1 MLTRT
6 LAVFGALAVIGF
18 AVAVAPRPAAAQS
31 GGDSSTVAATATATP
46 APMATSTMA
55 TSTVASFGVKPRIE
69 GLNPRGLTRL
79 GNKWYVG
86 GWGQCFIYIFSDS
99 GTYERRI
106 KTSGALGCSMR
117 GLSADG
123 TRLFAIS
130 SGGPTPN
137 VYKWTPQSDDA
148 AEATSLSVRQLVPPR
163 GNYRGQGIAYDG
175 THVWA
180 ALQLRGSGSSEPGVL
195 IKLSAALSQV
205 AVYKVSAAVDSLTY
219 ENGYLYGLLDSNGNL
234 ARLRT
239 SDLSTTAT
247 TAWKIVRRAV
257 DLRDGLA
264 FRNGVAYGISPADDE
279 VRKARQ
285 PSPERLFALTPHI
298 GNQQTRSLTRLGN
311 KWHVGGH
318 SSGGYIYIF
327 SDSGTYERRIKT
339 TGPLMP
345 GIVRGLT
352 SIGTDLVAISGGSP
366 RLYKWTPQADAD
378 TEVSVLSATTQLA
391 PPTDE
396 NYAGQGLA
404 YDGTHLWV
412 ALQPRND
419 VVDKPGLLMKLNG
432 SSFSTVAMYRVNAA
446 VDSLAYDNGYLYGL
460 LDKVD
465 KRHLAR
471 IDPDDLTPLTA
482 QTNPMNNW
490 DILKRAPGIRDGL
503 AFRNGVAY
511 GFNLAQDEV
520 RAARR
525 PSSERL
531 FALTPRIGDLNPRGL
546 TRLGNK
552 WYVGG
557 WKGQYV
563 YIFSDTGTYERRI
576 RAEGGLSS
584 GVYMNG
590 VIRGLATNGA
600 KLVAVTNQP
609 PRVYAWTPQTNET
622 AQPVASII
630 SLTTP
635 PGGGQYHAEG
645 IAHDGTNLWVAA
657 SWPFDGANKRS
668 NHGLLKLND
677 TGIDAIYRTNGHVNS
692 LARENGYLYALSGD
706 VRVADPDLLRI
717 KVGAGSTLQPY
728 TSAAL
733 LGVGDPPMN
742 DWEVV
747 RRSVEIRTG
756 LAFRNGTAYGFN
768 AAYDE
773 VRAERR
779 TTPTT
784 PTAPTTPTTPTTP
797 ASPASP
803 AS

>member
-1 MLTRT
+1 M
-6 LAVFGALAVIGF
+6 
-18 AVAVAPRPAAAQS
+18 
-31 GGDSSTVAATATATP
+31 
-46 APMATSTMA
+46 
-55 TSTVASFGVKPRIE
+55 
-69 GLNPRGLTRL
+69 NPRGLTRL

-86 GWGQCFIYIFSDS
+86 GWGQCFIYIFSDA

-117 GLSADG
+117 GLSTDG

-130 SGGPTPN
+130 SGGPTPS
-137 VYKWTPQSDDA
+137 VYKWTPQSDAA
-148 AEATSLSVRQLVPPR
+148 AEATSLSVRQLAPPR

-195 IKLSAALSQV
+195 IKLSASLSQV

-285 PSPERLFALTPHI
+285 PSPERLFALTP
-298 GNQQTRSLTRLGN
+298 T
-311 KWHVGGH
+311 
-318 SSGGYIYIF
+318 
-327 SDSGTYERRIKT
+327 
-339 TGPLMP
+339 
-345 GIVRGLT
+345 VR
-352 SIGTDLVAISGGSP
+352 
-366 RLYKWTPQADAD
+366 
-378 TEVSVLSATTQLA
+378 
-391 PPTDE
+391 
-396 NYAGQGLA
+396 N
-404 YDGTHLWV
+404 
-412 ALQPRND
+412 
-419 VVDKPGLLMKLNG
+419 
-432 SSFSTVAMYRVNAA
+432 
-446 VDSLAYDNGYLYGL
+446 
-460 LDKVD
+460 
-465 KRHLAR
+465 
-471 IDPDDLTPLTA
+471 
-482 QTNPMNNW
+482 
-490 DILKRAPGIRDGL
+490 
-503 AFRNGVAY
+503 
-511 GFNLAQDEV
+511 
-520 RAARR
+520 
-525 PSSERL
+525 
-531 FALTPRIGDLNPRGL
+531 LNPRGL

-557 WKGQYV
+557 WNGQYV

-584 GVYMNG
+584 GIYMNG

-609 PRVYAWTPQTNET
+609 PRVYVWTPQTNET

-635 PGGGQYHAEG
+635 PGGGQHHAEG

-692 LARENGYLYALSGD
+692 LAHRNGYLYALSGD

-717 KVGAGSTLQPY
+717 KVGAGSTLRPY

-733 LGVGDPPMN
+733 LGVGDPPVN

-784 PTAPTTPTTPTTP
+784 PTAPTTPTTPATPTTPTTP
-797 ASPASP
+797 ASPAS
-803 AS
+803 

>member
-31 GGDSSTVAATATATP
+31 GGDSSTAAATATP

-86 GWGQCFIYIFSDS
+86 GWGQCFIYIFSDA

-130 SGGPTPN
+130 SGGPTPS

-148 AEATSLSVRQLVPPR
+148 AEATPLSVRQLVPPR

-195 IKLSAALSQV
+195 IKLSAALSQI

-298 GNQQTRSLTRLGN
+298 GN
-311 KWHVGGH
+311 
-318 SSGGYIYIF
+318 
-327 SDSGTYERRIKT
+327 
-339 TGPLMP
+339 
-345 GIVRGLT
+345 
-352 SIGTDLVAISGGSP
+352 
-366 RLYKWTPQADAD
+366 
-378 TEVSVLSATTQLA
+378 
-391 PPTDE
+391 
-396 NYAGQGLA
+396 
-404 YDGTHLWV
+404 
-412 ALQPRND
+412 
-419 VVDKPGLLMKLNG
+419 
-432 SSFSTVAMYRVNAA
+432 
-446 VDSLAYDNGYLYGL
+446 
-460 LDKVD
+460 
-465 KRHLAR
+465 
-471 IDPDDLTPLTA
+471 
-482 QTNPMNNW
+482 
-490 DILKRAPGIRDGL
+490 
-503 AFRNGVAY
+503 
-511 GFNLAQDEV
+511 
-520 RAARR
+520 
-525 PSSERL
+525 
-531 FALTPRIGDLNPRGL
+531 LNPRGL

-557 WKGQYV
+557 FGPNAYADNHIH
-563 YIFSDTGTYERRI
+563 IFSDSGTYERRL
-576 RAEGGLSS
+576 RLEGGS
-584 GVYMNG
+584 GLGGGASVYNNG
-590 VIRGLATNGA
+590 VVRGLATDGT
-600 KLVAVTNQP
+600 KLIAVTNQP
-609 PRVYAWTPQTNET
+609 YVYEWTPQTNG
-622 AQPVASII
+622 ASVP
-630 SLTTP
+630 SYSVVMRLPTP
-635 PGGGQYHAEG
+635 PGGGQYHTEG

-657 SWPFDGANKRS
+657 SWPRSGANNRS
-668 NHGLLKLND
+668 KHGLLKLSVTEN
-677 TGIDAIYRTNGHVNS
+677 TLYRTNGHVNS
-692 LARENGYLYALSGD
+692 LVFENGYLHALSGN
-706 VRVADPDLLRI
+706 VREADPDLLRI
-717 KVGAGSTLQPY
+717 KTDSTLLAHDA
-728 TSAAL
+728 TVAN
-733 LGVGDPPMN
+733 PPVN

-779 TTPTT
+779 TSTTTPTT
-784 PTAPTTPTTPTTP
+784 PATPTTPTTP

>member
-31 GGDSSTVAATATATP
+31 GGDSSTVAATAMATP

-117 GLSADG
+117 GLSTDG

-130 SGGPTPN
+130 SGGPTPS

-148 AEATSLSVRQLVPPR
+148 AEATPLSVRQLAPPRGNYRGQGIAYDGTHVWAALQLRGSGSSEPGVLIKLSASLSQIAVYKVSAAVDSLTYENGYLYGLLDSNGNLARIRTSDLSTTATTAWKIVRRAVELRDGLAFRNGTAYGISPSDDEVRKARQPSPERLFALTPHIGNLNPRGLTRLGNKWYVGGWGQCFIYIFSDSGTYERRIKTSGALGCSMRGLSTDGTRLLAISSGGPTPSVYKWTPQSDDAAEAMSLSVRQLAPPR

-247 TAWKIVRRAV
+247 TAWKVVRRAV

-264 FRNGVAYGISPADDE
+264 FRNGVAYGISPTDDE
-279 VRKARQ
+279 VRAARR
-285 PSPERLFALTPHI
+285 PSPERLFALTPTV
-298 GNQQTRSLTRLGN
+298 GN
-311 KWHVGGH
+311 
-318 SSGGYIYIF
+318 
-327 SDSGTYERRIKT
+327 
-339 TGPLMP
+339 
-345 GIVRGLT
+345 
-352 SIGTDLVAISGGSP
+352 
-366 RLYKWTPQADAD
+366 
-378 TEVSVLSATTQLA
+378 
-391 PPTDE
+391 
-396 NYAGQGLA
+396 
-404 YDGTHLWV
+404 
-412 ALQPRND
+412 
-419 VVDKPGLLMKLNG
+419 
-432 SSFSTVAMYRVNAA
+432 
-446 VDSLAYDNGYLYGL
+446 
-460 LDKVD
+460 
-465 KRHLAR
+465 
-471 IDPDDLTPLTA
+471 
-482 QTNPMNNW
+482 
-490 DILKRAPGIRDGL
+490 
-503 AFRNGVAY
+503 
-511 GFNLAQDEV
+511 
-520 RAARR
+520 
-525 PSSERL
+525 
-531 FALTPRIGDLNPRGL
+531 LNPRGL

-590 VIRGLATNGA
+590 VIRGLSTNGA

-692 LARENGYLYALSGD
+692 LAHRNGYLYALSGD

-717 KVGAGSTLQPY
+717 KVGAGSTLRPY

-733 LGVGDPPMN
+733 LGVGDPPVN

-784 PTAPTTPTTPTTP
+784 PTTPATPTTPTTP
-797 ASPASP
+797 ASPAS
-803 AS
+803 

>member
-31 GGDSSTVAATATATP
+31 GGDSSTAAATATATP
-46 APMATSTMA
+46 APMATSTVA

-86 GWGQCFIYIFSDS
+86 GWGQCFIYIFSDA

-117 GLSADG
+117 GLSTDG
-123 TRLFAIS
+123 TRLLAIS
-130 SGGPTPN
+130 SGGPTPS

-195 IKLSAALSQV
+195 IKLSASLSQV

-234 ARLRT
+234 ARIRT

-247 TAWKIVRRAV
+247 TAWKVVRRAV
-257 DLRDGLA
+257 ELRDGLA

-298 GNQQTRSLTRLGN
+298 GNLNPRGLTRLGN
-311 KWHVGGH
+311 KWYVGGW
-318 SSGGYIYIF
+318 GQCFIYIF

-339 TGPLMP
+339 SGALGCSM
-345 GIVRGLT
+345 RGLST
-352 SIGTDLVAISGGSP
+352 DGTRLLAISSGGPTPSV
-366 RLYKWTPQADAD
+366 YKWTPQSDDAAEA
-378 TEVSVLSATTQLA
+378 TSLSVRQLV
-391 PPTDE
+391 PPRG
-396 NYAGQGLA
+396 NYRGQGIA
-404 YDGTHLWV
+404 YDGTHVWA
-412 ALQPRND
+412 ALQLR
-419 VVDKPGLLMKLNG
+419 GSG
-432 SSFSTVAMYRVNAA
+432 SSEPGVLIKLSASLSQVAVYKVSAA
-446 VDSLAYDNGYLYGL
+446 VDSLTYENGYLYGL
-460 LDKVD
+460 LDSNGN
-465 KRHLAR
+465 LAR
-471 IDPDDLTPLTA
+471 IRTSDLSTTA
-482 QTNPMNNW
+482 TTAW
-490 DILKRAPGIRDGL
+490 KVVRRAVELRDGL

-511 GFNLAQDEV
+511 GISPADDEV
-520 RAARR
+520 RKARR
-525 PSSERL
+525 PSPERL

-584 GVYMNG
+584 GIYMNG

-609 PRVYAWTPQTNET
+609 PRVYAWTPQTNDT

-677 TGIDAIYRTNGHVNS
+677 TGIDAIYRTNRHVNS

-717 KVGAGSTLQPY
+717 KVGAGSTLRPY

-733 LGVGDPPMN
+733 LGVGDPPVN
-742 DWEVV
+742 DWEIV

-784 PTAPTTPTTPTTP
+784 PTAPTTPTTPATS

>member
-31 GGDSSTVAATATATP
+31 GGDSSTAAATATATP
-46 APMATSTMA
+46 APMATSTVA

-86 GWGQCFIYIFSDS
+86 GWGQCFIYIFSDA

-117 GLSADG
+117 GLSTDG
-123 TRLFAIS
+123 TRLLAIS
-130 SGGPTPN
+130 SGGPTPS

-195 IKLSAALSQV
+195 IKLSAALSQI

-257 DLRDGLA
+257 ELRDGLA

-298 GNQQTRSLTRLGN
+298 GNLNPRGLTRLGN
-311 KWHVGGH
+311 KWYVGGW
-318 SSGGYIYIF
+318 GQCFIYIF

-339 TGPLMP
+339 SGALGCSM
-345 GIVRGLT
+345 RGLST
-352 SIGTDLVAISGGSP
+352 DGTRLLAISSGGPTPSV
-366 RLYKWTPQADAD
+366 YKWTPQSDDAAEA
-378 TEVSVLSATTQLA
+378 TSLSVRQLV
-391 PPTDE
+391 PPRG
-396 NYAGQGLA
+396 NYRGQGIA
-404 YDGTHLWV
+404 YDGTHVWA
-412 ALQPRND
+412 ALQLR
-419 VVDKPGLLMKLNG
+419 GSG
-432 SSFSTVAMYRVNAA
+432 SSEPGVLIKLSAALSQIAVYKVSAA
-446 VDSLAYDNGYLYGL
+446 VDSLTYENGYLYGL
-460 LDKVD
+460 LDSNGN
-465 KRHLAR
+465 LAR
-471 IDPDDLTPLTA
+471 LRTSDLSTTA
-482 QTNPMNNW
+482 TTAW
-490 DILKRAPGIRDGL
+490 KIVRRAVELRDGL

-511 GFNLAQDEV
+511 GISPADDEV
-520 RAARR
+520 RKARR
-525 PSSERL
+525 PSPERL

-584 GVYMNG
+584 GIYMNG

-609 PRVYAWTPQTNET
+609 PRVYAWTPQTNDT

-677 TGIDAIYRTNGHVNS
+677 TGIDAIYRTNRHVNS

-717 KVGAGSTLQPY
+717 KVGAGSTLRPY

-733 LGVGDPPMN
+733 LGVGDPPVN
-742 DWEVV
+742 DWEIV

-784 PTAPTTPTTPTTP
+784 PTAPTTPTTPATS

>member
-31 GGDSSTVAATATATP
+31 GGDSSTAAATATP

-86 GWGQCFIYIFSDS
+86 GWGQCFIYIFSDA

-117 GLSADG
+117 GLSTDG

-130 SGGPTPN
+130 SGGPTPS

-148 AEATSLSVRQLVPPR
+148 AEATPLSVRRLAPPR
-163 GNYRGQGIAYDG
+163 GNYRGQGVAYDG

-180 ALQLRGSGSSEPGVL
+180 ALQLRGSGSDEPGVL
-195 IKLSAALSQV
+195 IKLSAALSQI

-247 TAWKIVRRAV
+247 TAWEIVRRAV

-264 FRNGVAYGISPADDE
+264 FRNGVAYGVSPADDE

-285 PSPERLFALTPHI
+285 PSPERLFALTPRI
-298 GNQQTRSLTRLGN
+298 GDLNPRGLTRLGN
-311 KWHVGGH
+311 KWYVGGW
-318 SSGGYIYIF
+318 GQCFIYIF
-327 SDSGTYERRIKT
+327 SDAGTYERRIKT
-339 TGPLMP
+339 SGALGCSM
-345 GIVRGLT
+345 RGLST
-352 SIGTDLVAISGGSP
+352 DGTRLFAISSGGPTPSV
-366 RLYKWTPQADAD
+366 YKWTPQSDDAAEA
-378 TEVSVLSATTQLA
+378 TSLSVRQLA
-391 PPTDE
+391 PPRG
-396 NYAGQGLA
+396 NYRGQGIA
-404 YDGTHLWV
+404 YDGTHVWA
-412 ALQPRND
+412 ALQLRGSGSD
-419 VVDKPGLLMKLNG
+419 EPGVLIKL
-432 SSFSTVAMYRVNAA
+432 SAALSQIAVYKVSAA
-446 VDSLAYDNGYLYGL
+446 VDSLTYENGYLYGL
-460 LDKVD
+460 LDSNGN
-465 KRHLAR
+465 LAR
-471 IDPDDLTPLTA
+471 LRTSDLSTTA
-482 QTNPMNNW
+482 TTAW
-490 DILKRAPGIRDGL
+490 EIVRRAVDLRDGL

-511 GFNLAQDEV
+511 GVSPADDEV
-520 RAARR
+520 RKARR
-525 PSSERL
+525 PSPERL

-584 GVYMNG
+584 GIYMNG

-630 SLTTP
+630 SVTTP

-677 TGIDAIYRTNGHVNS
+677 TGIDAIYRTNRHVNS
-692 LARENGYLYALSGD
+692 LAHRNGYLYALSGD

-717 KVGAGSTLQPY
+717 KVGAGSTLRPY

-733 LGVGDPPMN
+733 LGVGDPPVN

-756 LAFRNGTAYGFN
+756 LVFRNGTAYGFN

-784 PTAPTTPTTPTTP
+784 PTAPTTPATPTTPTTPTTP
-797 ASPASP
+797 ASPAS
-803 AS
+803 